1 MAKKAL
7 NKTIRTFYGF
17 GDLGFTLMS
26 SVELY
31 FFIFFL
37 TNVAKFSLPMV
48 ALIASVTSIVD
59 AVLSPFYGAFLSGTK
74 PLKWGRNRS
83 WLLLA
88 PIPVV
93 LLYMFEFTKIG
104 SEPTAAIIVCAGFIL
119 SHILWNM
126 AWVANV
132 SLIPTMATNAE
143 ERSLLSARRSTW
155 TSLNGVFFSYIA
167 PPLAVYFGLMTGNP
181 VLGYTFL
188 AGFMGLAFIVTYFT
202 VFKITDGYEAVE
214 VAPTG
219 TAAGVHLEKVSAS
232 VMLKSVFQNPPL
244 IALLVGDLL
253 RWISYF
259 IMVSSAAYVFTYV
272 MKNMALFPL
281 YLLIESVFMVMGA
294 WVSGPIAK
302 AISSRTTAIIG
313 LVGLAASLLICKL
326 VATNLILFFAF
337 IVLQGAFT
345 GLLNSVMVA
354 LYSDVAV
361 YGEWKTGKNASSFVM
376 GMMTLSLKI
385 AIISRGTVIPL
396 VLGAAG
402 FIVGADAAT
411 ASPQLQNAVLN
422 VFLSIPGLFAIAA
435 AVVMAVGYRLS
446 RSKLETYQAEIDAKI
461 VQAA

>member
-1 MAKKAL
+1 MSKKAL
-7 NKTIRTFYGF
+7 NKTVRTFYGF

-31 FFIFFL
+31 FFVFFL

-48 ALIASVTSIVD
+48 ALIGSVTSIVD
-59 AVLSPFYGAFLSGTK
+59 AALSPFYGAFLSGTK

-93 LLYMFEFTKIG
+93 VLYMFEFTKIG
-104 SEPTAAIIVCAGFIL
+104 PEPIAAVIVSAGFIL

-132 SLIPTMATNAE
+132 SLIPSMATNAE
-143 ERSLLSARRSTW
+143 ERSLLAARRSTW
-155 TSLNGVFFSYIA
+155 TSLNGVFFSYVA
-167 PPLAVYFGLMTGNP
+167 PPLALYIGTITGNP

-188 AGFMGLAFIVTYFT
+188 AGIMGVAFIIAYFT
-202 VFKITDGYEAVE
+202 VFKITDGYEPVE
-214 VAPTG
+214 APTSG
-219 TAAGVHLEKVSAS
+219 AVADAHSEKVSAG
-232 VMLKSVFQNPPL
+232 VMLKSLFQNPPL
-244 IALLVGDLL
+244 IALLVGDFL
-253 RWISYF
+253 RWVSYF

-272 MKNMALFPL
+272 FKNMALFPL
-281 YLLIESVFMVMGA
+281 YLLIESGFMVVGA

-302 AISSRTTAIIG
+302 AISSRTTSILG
-313 LVGLAASLLICKL
+313 LIGLAASLLICKF
-326 VATNLILFFAF
+326 VGTNLVLFFVF

-376 GMMTLSLKI
+376 GMMTFALKI
-385 AIISRGTVIPL
+385 AIISRGTIIPL

-402 FIVGADAAT
+402 FIVGANPAT
-411 ASPQLQNAVLN
+411 ASPELQNAVLN
-422 VFLSIPGLFAIAA
+422 VFLAIPGLFAIVSG
-435 AVVMAVGYRLS
+435 VVMALSYRLS
-446 RSKLETYQAEIDAKI
+446 RSKLEGYQAEIDAKRT
-461 VQAA
+461 QAA